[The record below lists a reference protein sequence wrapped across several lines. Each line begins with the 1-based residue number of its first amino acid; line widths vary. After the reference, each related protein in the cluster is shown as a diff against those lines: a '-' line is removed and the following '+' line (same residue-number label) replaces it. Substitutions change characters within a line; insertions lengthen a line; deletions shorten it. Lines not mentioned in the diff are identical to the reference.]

1 MLLGEIKRWVIY
13 KEGSMYSLFK
23 GVAARKLLV
32 SEAPSLAAS
41 IAIAELFYKF
51 HSFTLEAIGFLA
63 TWYILSFLLH
73 LILQRLG
80 VREAEAAR

>member
-1 MLLGEIKRWVIY
+1 
-13 KEGSMYSLFK
+13 MYSLFK

-41 IAIAELFYKF
+41 LAIAEFFYKF

-63 TWYILSFLLH
+63 TWYALSFLLH
-73 LILQRLG
+73 RILQRFG
-80 VREAEAAR
+80 TRGAEGAR